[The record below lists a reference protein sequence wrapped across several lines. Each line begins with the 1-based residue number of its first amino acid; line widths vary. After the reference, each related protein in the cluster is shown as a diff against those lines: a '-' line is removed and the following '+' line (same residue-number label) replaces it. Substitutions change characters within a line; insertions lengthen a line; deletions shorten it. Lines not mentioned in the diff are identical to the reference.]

1 MAGIRVTV
9 YSRQAIAEA
18 YRASTPRRAEIAH
31 EAASIARGRAPVE
44 SGEYR
49 DGIGVEV
56 NGDDVR
62 IVDNDDEAF
71 YKEYGTEDTP
81 AHAVLTDA
89 ARQFGRYSGFQPKG
103 RSR

>member
-1 MAGIRVTV
+1 MARVRVTI

-18 YRASTPRRAEIAH
+18 YRASTEQRARIAH
-31 EAASIARGRAPVE
+31 QAAGIARDGAPVE
-44 SGEYR
+44 TGEYR

-56 NGDDVR
+56 DGDDVR
-62 IVDNDDEAF
+62 MVDNDPESI

-81 AHAVLTDA
+81 AHATLTDA

-103 RSR
+103 RS